1 MSKETLRKSMLLSLD
16 KIGRFERDRI
26 EQTMHAALF
35 DSLLWQESEC
45 IGLTV
50 SGGNEWDTRPIIEKA
65 WSDGKRVCVPKSIH
79 EERALHFYELTSFDQ
94 LEQGYFG
101 IEEPL
106 PEKTVRCRKEAIDLL
121 IVPGLV
127 FMPSG
132 YRIGFGGGFFD
143 RFLKDFSKPTLSMLH
158 SNQLVESF
166 PVEPHDVPVQ
176 FLLTEE
182 GIQKAR
188 LDKEM

>member
-1 MSKETLRKSMLLSLD
+1 MSKETMRKSMLLSLA
-16 KIGRFERDRI
+16 KIERFERARI
-26 EQTMHAALF
+26 EQKMHAALF

-45 IGLTV
+45 IALTV
-50 SGGNEWDTRPIIEKA
+50 SGGDEWDTRPIIERA
-65 WSDGKRVCVPKSIH
+65 WRDGKRICVPKSIH
-79 EERALHFYELTSFDQ
+79 KERVMDFYELTSFDQ
-94 LEQGYFG
+94 LEKGYFG

-143 RFLKDFSKPTLSMLH
+143 RFLEDFSKPTLSMLH
-158 SNQLVESF
+158 SNQLVDSF
-166 PVEPHDVPVQ
+166 PIETHDVPVQ

-182 GIQKAR
+182 GIQRAR
-188 LDKEM
+188 LGKEM